1 MTENTPS
8 GGPETGPKTGP
19 EGAGSGPSAWS
30 RRLLAYVRDPARQEK
45 LLLAAAAP
53 ALALLTAFVLI
64 SLVMAATDQNPFVAF
79 ERMFDYGT
87 TERSQVWIVNK
98 AIPYYL
104 SAVAVA
110 VGFRMNLFNIGVDG
124 QYQVA
129 AFFAAVVGGALTLT
143 GVVQIP
149 LIILTAMVAGAL
161 WSGIAGYLKAA
172 RGVSEVITTIMLNA
186 IAGSLIGYF
195 LKEGRLAE
203 RTQNI
208 VHTPHLPESSMF
220 FTVDTGAGLIWGTVV
235 IAIAAGI
242 GYWYLMGRT
251 RFGFDLRAVGVS
263 DSAAQ
268 ASGVS
273 VKRMV
278 VTSMLISGAIA
289 GLVGMPTLLNDTGNF
304 GNNFPSGIG
313 FLGIAIALLGRNHPV
328 GMAFAALLWAF
339 LERTGGNLPRIGY
352 HQEIIGV
359 MQGLIVLSVVI
370 AYELVRR
377 WGLRRQQRIVGAE
390 LAARAQKNETA
401 EAGA

>member
-1 MTENTPS
+1 VV
-8 GGPETGPKTGP
+8 
-19 EGAGSGPSAWS
+19 
-30 RRLLAYVRDPARQEK
+30 AYFRDPARQEK

-220 FTVDTGAGLIWGTVV
+220 FTIDTGAGLIWGTVV

>member
-1 MTENTPS
+1 MTMAQP
-8 GGPETGPKTGP
+8 GGPPP
-19 EGAGSGPSAWS
+19 VY
-30 RRLLAYVRDPARQEK
+30 RRPVDWTAAYLKDPRRQEK
-45 LLLAAAAP
+45 LVLGAAAP
-53 ALALLTAFVLI
+53 ALALLTSFVLI
-64 SLVMAATDQNPFVAF
+64 CLVMAVTSQNPFEAF
-79 ERMFDYGT
+79 ESMFDYGT
-87 TERSQVWIVNK
+87 TDRSQVWILNK

-129 AFFAAVVGGALTLT
+129 AFFAAVVGGALALS
-143 GVVQIP
+143 GIIQIP
-149 LIILTAMVAGAL
+149 LILVTAMLVGAL
-161 WSGIAGYLKAA
+161 WSGIAGYLKAV
-172 RGVSEVITTIMLNA
+172 RGVSEVIGTIMLNA
-186 IAGSLIGYF
+186 IALALIGYF

-208 VHTPHLPESSMF
+208 IHTPDIPDSSMF
-220 FTVDTGAGLIWGTVV
+220 FTIGTDAGAIYGTVV

-251 RFGFDLRAVGVS
+251 RFGYDLRAVGVS
-263 DSAAQ
+263 DTAAQ

-278 VTSMLISGAIA
+278 VTAMLISGAAA
-289 GLVGMPTLLNDTGNF
+289 GLVGMPTLLNDSGNF
-304 GNNFPSGIG
+304 GNHFPSGIG
-313 FLGIAIALLGRNHPV
+313 FLGIAVALLGRNHPV
-328 GMAFAALLWAF
+328 GMALAALLWAF
-339 LERTGGNLPRIGY
+339 LERTGGNLNFVGY

-359 MQGLIVLSVVI
+359 MQGIIVLSVVI

-377 WGLRRQQRIVGAE
+377 WGLRRQQRIVGIE
-390 LAARAQKNETA
+390 LAAQAPKNKTA

>member
-1 MTENTPS
+1 MS
-8 GGPETGPKTGP
+8 DGGKPP
-19 EGAGSGPSAWS
+19 AAA
-30 RRLLAYVRDPARQEK
+30 RRADRLPAFLRDPRRQEQ
-45 LLLAAAAP
+45 LLLGAAAP
-53 ALALLTAFVLI
+53 ALALCTAFVLI
-64 SLVMAATDQNPFVAF
+64 SLVMLSTGQNPFAAF
-79 ERMFDYGT
+79 EQMAEYGT
-87 TERSQVWIVNK
+87 TERSQVWILNK

-129 AFFAAVVGGALTLT
+129 AFFGAVVGGALTLA
-143 GVVQIP
+143 GIVQIP
-149 LIILTAMVAGAL
+149 LIILTAMLVGAV
-161 WSGIAGYLKAA
+161 WSGIAGYLKAS

-208 VHTPHLPESSMF
+208 VHTPDLPDSSMF
-220 FTVDTGAGLIWGTVV
+220 FTIDTGSGEIWGTVL
-235 IAIAAGI
+235 IAAAAGVA
-242 GYWYLMGRT
+242 YWYLLGRT

-263 DSAAQ
+263 DTAAQ

-278 VTSMLISGAIA
+278 VTSMVISGAIA

-328 GMAFAALLWAF
+328 GMALAALLWAF
-339 LERTGGNLPRIGY
+339 LERTGGNLNSIGY

-390 LAARAQKNETA
+390 LAAQARKNDETA
-401 EAGA
+401 EARA